1 MKKNDDFSKLFFYLL
16 CIPVIIFSCL
26 TKIVQLVLSLI
37 NKHYYKIDLEIAKI
51 DEMDGLEFEI
61 FTSEL
66 LQKLNFKSV
75 TMTKASGDF
84 GVDVIAYKDNCK
96 FVIQC
101 KRYNAAV
108 GVKAIQE
115 TISGQKFYKA
125 HKSIVVTN
133 SIFTKNARLMAT
145 ECNVEL
151 WDRTKLLKLVKQI
164 SSPSTNTK
172 RSAYNKYNQLNQ
184 DKYDIQTDISES
196 STKTNV
202 NKAVAL
208 QRTRNLS
215 SILYQVESIRSRKIL
230 NQDPS
235 HENGTKCMQSK
246 KSSQGNVDQ
255 AFKSVD
261 YLKMII
267 NILFYILGTFL
278 IVLGFFTLFIYFG
291 TGLFTIISG
300 LVSIPIVINK
310 IKFIQNLSYGKLVVS
325 KIILVV
331 LFFLTA
337 VSLVPDK

>member
-164 SSPSTNTK
+164 SSPSTNIK
-172 RSAYNKYNQLNQ
+172 RSAYNNKSNQLNQ
-184 DKYDIQTDISES
+184 D
-196 STKTNV
+196 
-202 NKAVAL
+202 
-208 QRTRNLS
+208 
-215 SILYQVESIRSRKIL
+215 
-230 NQDPS
+230 PS
-235 HENGTKCMQSK
+235 NDNRTKCMQSK

-267 NILFYILGTFL
+267 NIFFYILGTFL